1 MGVATDLVDDLL
13 SRPLSAQE
21 IRERRE
27 AAKPATK
34 LVATL
39 DGQLVEPAPTP
50 VTAPRVIRQAPQ
62 QTWD

>member
-1 MGVATDLVDDLL
+1 MGVAKDLVDDLVA
-13 SRPLSAQE
+13 RPLSPQE

-27 AAKPATK
+27 DAKPATK

-50 VTAPRVIRQAPQ
+50 VEAPRVVRQAPQ

>member
-1 MGVATDLVDDLL
+1 MGVASDLVDDLVA
-13 SRPLSAQE
+13 RPLSAQE

-27 AAKPATK
+27 AEKPATK
-34 LVATL
+34 LVGTL

-50 VTAPRVIRQAPQ
+50 VETPRIVRQAPQ